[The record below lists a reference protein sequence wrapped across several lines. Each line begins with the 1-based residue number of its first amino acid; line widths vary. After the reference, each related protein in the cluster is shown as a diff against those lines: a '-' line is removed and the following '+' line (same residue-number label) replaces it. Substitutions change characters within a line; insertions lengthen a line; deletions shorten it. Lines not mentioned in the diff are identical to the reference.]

1 MDFSIKWHKKYDFIF
16 LALSVFMLLLYF
28 LDINISKN
36 TSKIT
41 TEKADIVF
49 VLDVSKSMNAI
60 DYSDNSRLTVAKNTI
75 KEFIASSKEN
85 KYGLVIFAWEAISVI
100 PLTDDIEVF
109 YSLLEN
115 VDFTNLTKQ
124 STDFYTAISLAISR
138 FNISESKV
146 KSIIMLTD
154 GWDDE
159 QLLTQKIKKLDI
171 KQFHFFIVWIWSL
184 AWAMIPDWVDFFGK
198 TIYKKHNW
206 EYVISVLNK
215 PILEKLASSLNWN
228 YFDLENISDIKK
240 SISKLN
246 TSIKEKQQVV
256 KEQTQKSLFFVYLSF
271 FFFFF
276 YLFSYMIPW
285 KQK

>member
-85 KYGLVIFAWEAISVI
+85 KYSLVIFAWEAISVI

-115 VDFTNLTKQ
+115 VDYTNLTKQ

-138 FNISESKV
+138 FNTSESKI

-171 KQFHFFIVWIWSL
+171 KQFHFFVVWIWSL
-184 AWAMIPDWVDFFGK
+184 AWAMIPDWVDVFAR
-198 TIYKKHNW
+198 TIYKKYNW
-206 EYVISVLNK
+206 EYVISALNK
-215 PILEKLASSLNWN
+215 AILEKLATSLNWN

-246 TSIKEKQQVV
+246 TDIKEKQQVV

-271 FFFFF
+271 FFFFL
-276 YLFSYMIPW
+276 YLFSYIIPW